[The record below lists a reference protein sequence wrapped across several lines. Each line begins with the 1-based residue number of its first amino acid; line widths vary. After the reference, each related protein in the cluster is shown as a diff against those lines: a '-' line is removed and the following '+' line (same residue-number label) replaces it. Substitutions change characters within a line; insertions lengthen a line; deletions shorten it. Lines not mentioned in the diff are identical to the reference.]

1 MKTTLDFILP
11 MKISVSIFVVSV
23 SLLTAAPGAVPKQ
36 TITHE
41 MVLEAIRSFRANPVS
56 PNAQTA
62 ARLVKEFAES
72 SPDVMLTITKKA
84 VPLIDNPEIP
94 ISERGPLT
102 AAFVVGNVRSQLL
115 RGKKTNDSYAG
126 GLQVIETYRQLQ
138 RRNPKLR
145 INEIEKFIQLEKQG
159 KLAAYLASP

>member
-1 MKTTLDFILP
+1 
-11 MKISVSIFVVSV
+11 MKISVSICVVTV
-23 SLLTAAPGAVPKQ
+23 SLMTAATGAVPKQ

-72 SPDVMLTITKKA
+72 SPDVMVTISKKA
-84 VPLIDNPEIP
+84 VPLINSFEIP
-94 ISERGPLT
+94 ISESGPLT

-115 RGKKTNDSYAG
+115 TGKKTNDSYAG

-138 RRNPKLR
+138 RRNSKLR
-145 INEIEKFIQLEKQG
+145 IDGIERNSAQIG
-159 KLAAYLASP
+159 KTRKR